1 MNSRPKTAKGGE
13 RLAAFGFLV
22 RSADANWE
30 GQGGR
35 TTLRSDLFRDC
46 LATVSMIDTMMDAGQ
61 LCCDGYHKG

>member
-1 MNSRPKTAKGGE
+1 MNSGSGMANGGE
-13 RLAAFGFLV
+13 WLAAVGFLV

-35 TTLRSDLFRDC
+35 TTLRSNPFRDC

-61 LCCDGYHKG
+61 LCCDGDHKG